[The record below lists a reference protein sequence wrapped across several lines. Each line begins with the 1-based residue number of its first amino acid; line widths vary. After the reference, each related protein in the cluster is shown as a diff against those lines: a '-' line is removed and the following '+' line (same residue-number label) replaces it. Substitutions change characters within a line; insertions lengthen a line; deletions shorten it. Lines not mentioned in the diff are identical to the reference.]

1 MKVWIK
7 KDYRD
12 LAKMMLAGVIAKRE
26 AQKMLDVA
34 HPASSG
40 SKMGYYEEIMKA
52 EQGAEKG
59 SL

>member
-1 MKVWIK
+1 MKVWMIQ
-7 KDYRD
+7 DYRN
-12 LAKMMLAGVIAKRE
+12 LAKMMLAGIIAKRE

-40 SKMGYYEEIMKA
+40 SRMGFYEELLKA
-52 EQGAEKG
+52 GQEAKKG